1 MSLSTNRRSQLILK
15 PGKERSLL
23 RRHLWLFSG
32 AVARQEGEA
41 ADGDLIDLV
50 NDRGEWLAV
59 GHFQRTGS
67 IRCRVLSFHRE
78 AAPESGAF
86 WREQIGNAVA
96 LRAGWNLLRGEAT
109 NCCRLVHGEG
119 DRLPGLIVDWYNGVA
134 VVQFHSLGMFRQQ
147 NLIAQAVREALE
159 RAGCGVKAIYIKTE
173 RRVHLRGDDG
183 MREGFFDGESGPV
196 VVSENGVRFSVDF
209 VNGQKTGFF
218 LDQREN
224 RELVRRYAQGKSA
237 CNLFAYTGGFSAY
250 ALLGGAKLLDSVE
263 ISKEAMERLEENLQ
277 LNGVAENHRSFC
289 QDAFNFFSLAQER
302 YELIVLDPPAFA
314 KHREAIPQALKGYRG
329 INRSALRNIA
339 PGGLL
344 FTFSCSQ
351 LISPELFRETLFS
364 AAAQA
369 GREVRILRE
378 LHQGPDHPVNLFH
391 PEGSYLKGLLLQVE

>member
-1 MSLSTNRRSQLILK
+1 MSLSAAKRAVLVLK

-32 AVARQEGEA
+32 AVARQEGSAE
-41 ADGDLIDLV
+41 DGDLIDV
-50 NDRGEWLAV
+50 MDDRGEWVAV

-67 IRCRVLSFHRE
+67 IRCRILSFDRT
-78 AAPESGAF
+78 AAPEGDGF
-86 WREQIGNAVA
+86 WGERIESAVVLRE
-96 LRAGWNLLRGEAT
+96 GWNLLRGEET

-147 NLIAQAVREALE
+147 ELIAGAVRGALE
-159 RAGCGVKAIYIKTE
+159 RVGCRVKALFAKTE
-173 RRVHLRGDDG
+173 RGVHLRGDEG
-183 MREGFFDGESGPV
+183 LREGFLYGESGPV
-196 VVSENGVRFSVDF
+196 VVSENGVRFSVD
-209 VNGQKTGFF
+209 VENGQKTGFF

-224 RELVRRYAQGKSA
+224 RALVRRYAAGKSV

-250 ALLGGAKLLDSVE
+250 ALLGGATRLDSVE
-263 ISKEAMERLEENLQ
+263 ISDAAMERLEENLR
-277 LNGVAENHRSFC
+277 LNGVEEHHRSFC
-289 QDAFNFFSLAQER
+289 QDAFEFFSLAQER

-351 LISPELFRETLFS
+351 LITPELFRESVFS

-369 GREVRILRE
+369 GREVRILHE
-378 LHQGPDHPVNLFH
+378 LHQGPDHPINLFH
-391 PEGSYLKGLLLQVE
+391 PEGSYLKGLALQVE